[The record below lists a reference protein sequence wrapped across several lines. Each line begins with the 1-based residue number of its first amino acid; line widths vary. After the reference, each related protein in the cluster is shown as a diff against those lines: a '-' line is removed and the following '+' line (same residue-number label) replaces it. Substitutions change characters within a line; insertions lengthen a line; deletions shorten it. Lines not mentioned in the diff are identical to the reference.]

1 MALRGD
7 HINDQHIIYT
17 KANRVKVNVSEKMRL
32 NLDGEYGGIFA
43 GRIREPVPA
52 YSRHHAE
59 GESGTAG

>member
-1 MALRGD
+1 M
-7 HINDQHIIYT
+7 
-17 KANRVKVNVSEKMRL
+17 KVNVSEKMRL